1 MRVRYMRMIIFF
13 DLPMTNA
20 NERKIYT
27 TFRKRLTQEGFVMMQ
42 QSIYTKLVLNS
53 TNEKSTHDRIK
64 KIIPENGIVQL
75 LTVTENQFASMEY
88 LAGKYDELSIQ
99 NTDRTVI
106 L

>member
-1 MRVRYMRMIIFF
+1 MRMIIFF

-42 QSIYTKLVLNS
+42 QSVYTKLVLNS

-64 KIIPENGIVQL
+64 KNNTRKRHSSIIDRNRKSIRIDGI
-75 LTVTENQFASMEY
+75 S
-88 LAGKYDELSIQ
+88 GWKI
-99 NTDRTVI
+99 
-106 L
+106 